1 MVPAKEVFAMLKWIA
16 GLVFLVLGAAF
27 ALGGYVT
34 YERSPTVPTMQQLG
48 MGVHNLWHPDYPSA
62 IP

>member
-1 MVPAKEVFAMLKWIA
+1 MLNWLASLI
-16 GLVFLVLGAAF
+16 LGAVL

-34 YERSPTVPTMQQLG
+34 YERSATVPTMQRLG
-48 MGVHNLWHPDYPSA
+48 DAVHNLWHPDYPPE